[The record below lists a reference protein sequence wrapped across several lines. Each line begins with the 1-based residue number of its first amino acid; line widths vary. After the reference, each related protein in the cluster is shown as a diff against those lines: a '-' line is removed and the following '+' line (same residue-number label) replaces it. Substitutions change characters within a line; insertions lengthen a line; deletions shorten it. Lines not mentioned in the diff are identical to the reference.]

1 MLSRKLNLHHKFV
14 EIKDIKYYVKNLTK
28 LRRDNKYGG
37 APHKPILLLSI
48 IHNIEEGVIFSNK
61 IFITPELVG
70 TFKSYWSDLVMSERH
85 HCHFS
90 LPYFHMSSESFW
102 VLIPNLGYENIIK
115 SKIKIRGLSNLKD
128 SIRFAEI
135 DIELFLLLTNS
146 EQREIL
152 KLAILKKYFPD
163 FNPSSSSNNGYV
175 NSIKSE
181 ILNEPSEIYRFKLLT
196 LEKELDKE
204 EFEEEKFLRSHLF
217 KQQVSLSYNNTCA
230 ISRLKIDVTSNASLI
245 DGCHIIPF
253 SQSYD
258 DTIINGIS
266 LSPTLHRAFDRGLL
280 SIDNSYKVQ
289 VSNSFSESG
298 ESCYS
303 IKQFQGVKILLPNN
317 LSHHPKVEN
326 FNWHYNNKFIQ

>member
-1 MLSRKLNLHHKFV
+1 V
-14 EIKDIKYYVKNLTK
+14 EIKDIKYYLKHFTK

-48 IHNIEEGVIFSNK
+48 INNIEEGLIASNK
-61 IFITPELVG
+61 ILITPELVG
-70 TFKSYWSDLVMSERH
+70 TFKSLWADLVISERH
-85 HCHFS
+85 HCYFS
-90 LPYFHMSSESFW
+90 LPYFHMSSEPFW
-102 VLIPNLGYENIIK
+102 LLIPNFGYENIIK
-115 SKIKIRGLSNLKD
+115 SNIKIRGLSNLKD
-128 SIRFAEI
+128 AIRFAEI
-135 DIELFLLLTNS
+135 DLELFLLLLNQ

-152 KLAILKKYFPD
+152 KLSILTKYFPN
-163 FNPSSSSNNGYV
+163 FIPSSSSNNGYV

-181 ILNEPSEIYRFKLLT
+181 IVNEPSEIYRKKLLA

-258 DTIINGIS
+258 DTILNGVS
-266 LSPTLHRAFDRGLL
+266 LSPTLHRAFDRGLI
-280 SIDNSYKVQ
+280 SIDDSYRIQ

-303 IKQFQGVKILLPNN
+303 IKQFQGEKILLPNN
-317 LSHHPKVEN
+317 ITHHPKVEN
-326 FNWHYNNKFIQ
+326 FNWHHKNIFVR